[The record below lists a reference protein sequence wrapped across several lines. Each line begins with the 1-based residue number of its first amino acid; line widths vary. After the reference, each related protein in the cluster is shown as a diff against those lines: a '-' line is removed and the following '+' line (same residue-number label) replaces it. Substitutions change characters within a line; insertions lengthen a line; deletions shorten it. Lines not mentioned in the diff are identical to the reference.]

1 MNRQHSKRLKYILTA
16 FVGFIIILLCNQ
28 CVVVKGRYR
37 DIRLPGEGVNPTSYV
52 FDFPKAAVMKAIDSC
67 FNDHRIQ
74 ISSWPR
80 KFKHTPRIR
89 KVSLSHYA
97 SWMELSIT
105 IGGFGDSP
113 KAYVWQRGKNKE
125 RPICYPIFQLL
136 VDSLAEKRTKV
147 ELKCKSYSIYAGNY
161 LMYNPISQ
169 DIGIPRFKEVGSTT
183 IEEYEILKIIGI
195 MLGQKGMPPVNYP
208 SGVTLEDIKE
218 EFTVDGELFLPFTK
232 KDMVFGLPE
241 KADSVKHQKQ

>member
-1 MNRQHSKRLKYILTA
+1 
-16 FVGFIIILLCNQ
+16 
-28 CVVVKGRYR
+28 
-37 DIRLPGEGVNPTSYV
+37 
-52 FDFPKAAVMKAIDSC
+52 
-67 FNDHRIQ
+67 
-74 ISSWPR
+74 
-80 KFKHTPRIR
+80 
-89 KVSLSHYA
+89 
-97 SWMELSIT
+97 
-105 IGGFGDSP
+105 
-113 KAYVWQRGKNKE
+113 
-125 RPICYPIFQLL
+125 
-136 VDSLAEKRTKV
+136 
-147 ELKCKSYSIYAGNY
+147 
-161 LMYNPISQ
+161 MYNPISQ